1 MFKKIK
7 SYKIFL
13 IITLFISSFIFL
25 SLYLRGYP
33 GYDLGR
39 YIYYINQFNNS
50 NFYDKLAILM
60 NDITGIP
67 NYIFYYIFTVGG
79 NINPISIIPLYCLLF
94 FIITCFLIIKI
105 AELLFNSKK
114 LAIFSGLLFS
124 LSPTQLYLYTN
135 VLKQNISICFFLFS
149 FYILISIFKKPEY
162 VNILNQN
169 KGKLI
174 KIFYNFREN
183 KKDFIKFII
192 AIIFNLIS
200 ISYYFIILIES
211 IIIISFL
218 ITSPNKITRYFCYI
232 FLIIVSLGILILRD
246 FFIINFASNQ
256 LYFSL
261 ISENYD
267 QFLPFL
273 DLKTISRTI
282 PYIIYFPFLG
292 IFIIYCLKRW
302 INKAKYDYQF
312 HLLIIIVSI
321 FVLFSIGGNIG
332 VLNYRFAGRITQLF
346 EIFFI
351 LICPK
356 SVKLL
361 LDYISSKKGLIF
373 RYKTFKDFHNRF
385 LIIILGLLLLN
396 ISLTFISIS
405 EPVLTYKE
413 REGILF
419 LKKNNKDLFQS
430 IIIVDHKLYFW
441 TSNLLEID
449 IVNFKVNDYIIE
461 QGVIS
466 LRNLINFQDQK
477 LNYTEIISRLE
488 RSTNYIENIS
498 LFIIKS
504 KGINIWTELS
514 NYGEFEL
521 QYFFNFMIQRN
532 HQLILIYENTDILI
546 SQLFLY

>member
-1 MFKKIK
+1 MKR
-7 SYKIFL
+7 YKIFL

-33 GYDLGR
+33 GFDIGR

-50 NFYDKLAILM
+50 NFYDKLVILM
-60 NDITGIP
+60 NDIPGIP
-67 NYIFYYIFTVGG
+67 NYIFYYIFTGG
-79 NINPISIIPLYCLLF
+79 GIINPISIIPFYCLFF

-105 AELLFNSKK
+105 SKLMFNSEK
-114 LAIFSGLLFS
+114 LSIFSGLLFA
-124 LSPTQLYLYTN
+124 LSPTQLNLFST

-162 VNILNQN
+162 MNILNQN
-169 KGKLI
+169 KGKFI
-174 KIFYNFREN
+174 KIVDNFRKN

-192 AIIFNLIS
+192 AIIFNIIS
-200 ISYYFIILIES
+200 ISYYFILLIES
-211 IIIISFL
+211 VIIIAFL
-218 ITSPNKITRYFCYI
+218 FTSPNKITRYICYI

-246 FFIINFASNQ
+246 FFIVNFAANQ
-256 LYFSL
+256 LYF
-261 ISENYD
+261 IFMGEDYA
-267 QFLPFL
+267 QFLPIL

-282 PYIIYFPFLG
+282 PFIIYFPFLG
-292 IFIIYCLKRW
+292 IFIIYYIKRW
-302 INKAKYDYQF
+302 INKGKYDYQF
-312 HLLIIIVSI
+312 HLLIIIVCT
-321 FVLFSIGGNIG
+321 FLLFTIGGNLG
-332 VLNYRFAGRITQLF
+332 VLNFYYAGRITQLF

-351 LICPK
+351 IICPK

-361 LDYISSKKGLIF
+361 IDYISSKKGLNFRHQAFNDFYNRLSTIF
-373 RYKTFKDFHNRF
+373 
-385 LIIILGLLLLN
+385 LALLVLN
-396 ISLTFISIS
+396 ISLTYLSIS
-405 EPVLTYKE
+405 DPVLNYEE

-419 LKKNNKDLFQS
+419 LKKNYKDLSQS

-449 IVNFKVNDYIIE
+449 IVNFKVNDYLID
-461 QGVIS
+461 QGIIS

-477 LNYTEIISRLE
+477 LNNSEIISRLE
-488 RSTNYIENIS
+488 MSTYCVENIS

-504 KGINIWTELS
+504 KGIEIWTQLS

-521 QYFFNFMIQRN
+521 HDFFNFVILRN